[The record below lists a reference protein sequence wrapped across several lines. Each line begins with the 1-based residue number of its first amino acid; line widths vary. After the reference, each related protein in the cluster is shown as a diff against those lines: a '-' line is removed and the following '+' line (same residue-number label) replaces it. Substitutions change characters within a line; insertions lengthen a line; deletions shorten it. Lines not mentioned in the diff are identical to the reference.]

1 MLCLSIQIF
10 LRSRI
15 TYKKGWWP
23 KKQIWRTHLLGA
35 AMALTCASAARSVL
49 EPEVAHQQE
58 GCHQSAKMFPASGS
72 SLIEDAPHVHVQEI
86 ATSGLHLKTA
96 LAAGWRYERL
106 PNPPWFVF
114 YSVFSFSI
122 SFANLSRC
130 GVCLSRHPCVWS
142 SLARAFTE
150 NPEKNPLC
158 SLANTYW

>member
-1 MLCLSIQIF
+1 MPCLSIQIF

-86 ATSGLHLKTA
+86 ATSGLHLETA
-96 LAAGWRYERL
+96 LAAGWRYERVPKPHDL
-106 PNPPWFVF
+106 CSILSSLSPSLSRTSRDVGFVF
-114 YSVFSFSI
+114 RGIHVSEVHWRE
-122 SFANLSRC
+122 LSRKI
-130 GVCLSRHPCVWS
+130 LKRIPC
-142 SLARAFTE
+142 A
-150 NPEKNPLC
+150 P
-158 SLANTYW
+158 